1 MKIIWTPILILLISI
16 IMTLPTTKISTA
28 QNNFLAISGQV
39 KHIDEKKVPEELLIN
54 LVIIN
59 ESGEQSKQST
69 TALNGYFLFFTNYR
83 DKNIY
88 FVETT
93 YQDIKYIS
101 DYYNNSAIIN
111 ESIKIDLTIFD
122 KSNKTPEIE
131 NIVTKFTLSKIDYL
145 KKEITFIR
153 EDIIRNTQ
161 NWTYFFDND
170 NMPTYKMYLLKNTI
184 SAKGNLGNDFFVQD
198 DQFLNIT
205 MPILPGMNT
214 ISTVHTTALSDDDS
228 YSFIYKSNYD
238 TNIVEVTIPMRFS
251 KEIVPIKDFREIGE
265 QYLEKERMLV
275 FQAENISKEINA
287 ELLINKIFVERNFF
301 LMQNNIFATISL
313 IIISIILTLL
323 IIKARGENA

>member
-1 MKIIWTPILILLISI
+1 
-16 IMTLPTTKISTA
+16 
-28 QNNFLAISGQV
+28 
-39 KHIDEKKVPEELLIN
+39 
-54 LVIIN
+54 
-59 ESGEQSKQST
+59 
-69 TALNGYFLFFTNYR
+69 
-83 DKNIY
+83 
-88 FVETT
+88 
-93 YQDIKYIS
+93 
-101 DYYNNSAIIN
+101 
-111 ESIKIDLTIFD
+111 
-122 KSNKTPEIE
+122 
-131 NIVTKFTLSKIDYL
+131 
-145 KKEITFIR
+145 
-153 EDIIRNTQ
+153 
-161 NWTYFFDND
+161 
-170 NMPTYKMYLLKNTI
+170 MPTYKMYLLKNTI

-198 DQFLNIT
+198 DKFLNIT

-238 TNIVEVTIPMRFS
+238 TSIVEVTIPIRFS